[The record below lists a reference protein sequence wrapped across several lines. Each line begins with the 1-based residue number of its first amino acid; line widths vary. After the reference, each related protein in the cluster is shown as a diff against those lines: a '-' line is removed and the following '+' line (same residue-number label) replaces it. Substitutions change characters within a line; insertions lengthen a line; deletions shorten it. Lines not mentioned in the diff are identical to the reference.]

1 MGAREQEGMSMLE
14 GKLGMIA
21 GVAAAAAGVVGIGAA
36 ALWLTEEEDEETE
49 QDTVNDGSKSP
60 RKDAAAAAAPRD
72 SKIFAIID
80 PVERAMKQIL
90 SAAEFAK
97 FKALPQPESL
107 AGIQAW
113 EAQLQPFIQDEARQ
127 QAFVA
132 AYEREQALRQIFDA
146 QLAVKKEIAGE
157 YKKYLTEENC
167 KVFDAKMAA
176 IETDGPTP
184 EATWFDGLDDWLVEN
199 VTDFEASWS
208 AVTDANAH
216 ALFAKKGEEFKAKFE
231 GERRQST
238 VAQLIQ
244 QQTMQFLKQ
253 YNPQAAQQYAQ
264 IMQLIMSGQVPA
276 EQNNEIQQ
284 LLAKTVHDAL
294 PPQVYVQL
302 QVMVEGMET
311 KVDEAKVNNMKQV
324 YGELMER
331 FSLRAV
337 LSKEDTL
344 RLRTAERNHKSAAA
358 EGKANAELCK
368 TKLLD
373 ELKATYHTEMVAKM
387 DSYEAIT
394 GHKVEV
400 ADPTLDQ
407 LKAIKAKKEV
417 FEKELS
423 MVHKFIKGIKLQQE
437 TLLTSLDGADKT
449 TRTEPATELYNELL
463 ADLVD
468 GGSLEESLKAVLK
481 DLEAALSDEPAAE
494 TVDEP
499 AAEEDEEEE
508 AAADEEEEA
517 AADESAEEQEVE
529 VVEEQEVETEEAVE
543 EVPEVSRADS
553 DDLFD
558 KFDADDSGGL
568 DLDELLEMIAE
579 VKHADKA
586 ELQTEE
592 IKKAWDADGDGS
604 VTKYEFHQRLIRMR
618 EAKPELFEQF
628 LRAMLEVTAEDLM
641 EM

>member
-1 MGAREQEGMSMLE
+1 MG
-14 GKLGMIA
+14 
-21 GVAAAAAGVVGIGAA
+21 
-36 ALWLTEEEDEETE
+36 
-49 QDTVNDGSKSP
+49 
-60 RKDAAAAAAPRD
+60 
-72 SKIFAIID
+72 
-80 PVERAMKQIL
+80 
-90 SAAEFAK
+90 
-97 FKALPQPESL
+97 
-107 AGIQAW
+107 
-113 EAQLQPFIQDEARQ
+113 
-127 QAFVA
+127 
-132 AYEREQALRQIFDA
+132 
-146 QLAVKKEIAGE
+146 
-157 YKKYLTEENC
+157 
-167 KVFDAKMAA
+167 
-176 IETDGPTP
+176 
-184 EATWFDGLDDWLVEN
+184 
-199 VTDFEASWS
+199 
-208 AVTDANAH
+208 
-216 ALFAKKGEEFKAKFE
+216 
-231 GERRQST
+231 
-238 VAQLIQ
+238 
-244 QQTMQFLKQ
+244 
-253 YNPQAAQQYAQ
+253 
-264 IMQLIMSGQVPA
+264 
-276 EQNNEIQQ
+276 
-284 LLAKTVHDAL
+284 
-294 PPQVYVQL
+294 
-302 QVMVEGMET
+302 
-311 KVDEAKVNNMKQV
+311 NNMKQV

-387 DSYEAIT
+387 DSYEEIT

-437 TLLTSLDGADKT
+437 TLLTSLDGANKT
-449 TRTEPATELYNELL
+449 NRTEPATELYNELL

-481 DLEAALSDEPAAE
+481 DLEAALR
-494 TVDEP
+494 
-499 AAEEDEEEE
+499 EE
-508 AAADEEEEA
+508 AAV
-517 AADESAEEQEVE
+517 DESAEEQEVE
-529 VVEEQEVETEEAVE
+529 VVAAPEVETEETVE

-553 DDLFD
+553 DELFD

-604 VTKYEFHQRLIRMR
+604 VTKYEFHQRLVRMR

>member
-1 MGAREQEGMSMLE
+1 MGVNTKRMSMLE

-216 ALFAKKGEEFKAKFE
+216 ALFAKKGEE
-231 GERRQST
+231 
-238 VAQLIQ
+238 
-244 QQTMQFLKQ
+244 
-253 YNPQAAQQYAQ
+253 
-264 IMQLIMSGQVPA
+264 
-276 EQNNEIQQ
+276 
-284 LLAKTVHDAL
+284 
-294 PPQVYVQL
+294 
-302 QVMVEGMET
+302 
-311 KVDEAKVNNMKQV
+311 
-324 YGELMER
+324 
-331 FSLRAV
+331 
-337 LSKEDTL
+337 
-344 RLRTAERNHKSAAA
+344 
-358 EGKANAELCK
+358 
-368 TKLLD
+368 
-373 ELKATYHTEMVAKM
+373 
-387 DSYEAIT
+387 
-394 GHKVEV
+394 
-400 ADPTLDQ
+400 
-407 LKAIKAKKEV
+407 
-417 FEKELS
+417 
-423 MVHKFIKGIKLQQE
+423 
-437 TLLTSLDGADKT
+437 
-449 TRTEPATELYNELL
+449 
-463 ADLVD
+463 
-468 GGSLEESLKAVLK
+468 
-481 DLEAALSDEPAAE
+481 
-494 TVDEP
+494 
-499 AAEEDEEEE
+499 
-508 AAADEEEEA
+508 
-517 AADESAEEQEVE
+517 VE
-529 VVEEQEVETEEAVE
+529 VVEAVE

-553 DDLFD
+553 DELFD

>member
-1 MGAREQEGMSMLE
+1 MGVNTEGMSMLE

-167 KVFDAKMAA
+167 KTFDAKMAA

-231 GERRQST
+231 GEGRQST

-302 QVMVEGMET
+302 QGMVEGMET

-387 DSYEAIT
+387 DSYEEIT

-423 MVHKFIKGIKLQQE
+423 MVHKFIKGI
-437 TLLTSLDGADKT
+437 
-449 TRTEPATELYNELL
+449 
-463 ADLVD
+463 
-468 GGSLEESLKAVLK
+468 
-481 DLEAALSDEPAAE
+481 
-494 TVDEP
+494 
-499 AAEEDEEEE
+499 
-508 AAADEEEEA
+508 
-517 AADESAEEQEVE
+517 E

-553 DDLFD
+553 DELFD

-604 VTKYEFHQRLIRMR
+604 VTKYEFHQRLVRMR

>member
-1 MGAREQEGMSMLE
+1 M
-14 GKLGMIA
+14 GMIA

-36 ALWLTEEEDEETE
+36 ALWLTEEDEEDEETE
-49 QDTVNDGSKSP
+49 QGTANDGSKSP
-60 RKDAAAAAAPRD
+60 RKDAAAAAVPRD

-90 SAAEFAK
+90 SVQEFAK

-113 EAQLQPFIQDEARQ
+113 EAQLQPFIQDEAKQ
-127 QAFVA
+127 QAFIQ

-146 QLAVKKEIAGE
+146 QLAVRKEIAGE
-157 YKKYLTEENC
+157 YKKYLSEENC
-167 KVFDAKMAA
+167 KAFDAKMAA
-176 IETDGPTP
+176 IETEGPSA
-184 EATWFDGLDDWLVEN
+184 EATWFDALDDWLVEN
-199 VTDFEASWS
+199 VNDFEASWPS
-208 AVTDANAH
+208 LTDANAH

-231 GERRQST
+231 GEGRQST
-238 VAQLIQ
+238 IAQLIQ

-302 QVMVEGMET
+302 QGMVEGMEA
-311 KVDEAKVNNMKQV
+311 KVDEAKENNMKQV

-337 LSKEDTL
+337 LSKEDTI

-373 ELKATYHTEMVAKM
+373 ELKATYHSEMVAKM
-387 DSYEAIT
+387 GSYEVIT
-394 GHKVEV
+394 GHRVEV

-407 LKAIKAKKEV
+407 LKALKAKKEV
-417 FEKELS
+417 FEKQINE
-423 MVHKFIKGIKLQQE
+423 VHKFIKGVKLQQE
-437 TLLTSLDGADKT
+437 TLLTSLDGADKAN
-449 TRTEPATELYNELL
+449 RTEPATELYNELL

-468 GGSLEESLKAVLK
+468 GGSLEVSLKAVLK

-494 TVDEP
+494 AVDEP
-499 AAEEDEEEE
+499 AADEEE
-508 AAADEEEEA
+508 AAADDDEEA
-517 AADESAEEQEVE
+517 CVVLEQENTPLAADMSADLPTRVEVE

-543 EVPEVSRADS
+543 EVPSISRANS
-553 DDLFD
+553 DELFD
-558 KFDADDSGGL
+558 KFDADASGGL
-568 DLDELLEMIAE
+568 DLDELLDMIAE

-586 ELQTEE
+586 DLQMEE

-604 VTKYEFHQRLIRMR
+604 VTKDEFHQRLMRMR
-618 EAKPELFEQF
+618 EAKPALFDHF
-628 LRAMLEVTAEDLM
+628 LRAMCEVTAEDLM
-641 EM
+641 